1 MRNTKLSS
9 PIFPVVLCGGSGSR
23 LWPLSRRAFP
33 KQFSSFIE
41 DASLFQSTALR
52 FSGAEFADPVV
63 ITGDDFR
70 FVVQEQ
76 LRDAGVE
83 ATDILI
89 EPSPKDTA
97 PAVLA
102 AATWLERRSG
112 DALIL
117 ATPSDHL
124 VVAPDALI
132 QAVKKARPEAENGK
146 IVTFGIRPTRPETG
160 YGWIEFDECVGVAED
175 VKPIARFVE
184 KPELGVAE
192 QFLQSGRHFWNSG
205 IFLFSVST
213 ISKAF
218 ADHAP
223 DLLSGVRDAVSD
235 AEPDLD
241 FLRLDESAWNRL
253 RSVSVDYAIMERASD
268 IVGVECDCGWSDL
281 GDWQS
286 IWRLLERDGAG
297 VSVSGSVTYVDCRNS
312 HLRSTVP
319 EQRLVAIGC
328 SDIVAVAMPDAVL
341 VADRNSSQLVKPAVA
356 RLLEDGVPQAD
367 RFPEDRRPW
376 GQFKSLAVGDRFQV
390 KRIVVNPRSKLSL
403 QSHKKRSEHWI
414 VVEGTAKVTIG
425 STVKLIGENE
435 SIYVPLGEKHR
446 LENPDDQPLV
456 LIEVQT
462 GSYFGEDD
470 IVRYEDDYA
479 RLNKES
485 SAQSR

>member
-1 MRNTKLSS
+1 MSS

-52 FSGAEFADPVV
+52 FSDAEFADPVV

-76 LRDAGVE
+76 LRDAGVQ
-83 ATDILI
+83 ATEILI
-89 EPSPKDTA
+89 EPSPKNTA

-102 AATWLERRSG
+102 AAIWLERRFG

-117 ATPSDHL
+117 VTPSDHL

-132 QAVKKARPEAENGK
+132 QAVKKARPASENGK
-146 IVTFGIRPTRPETG
+146 IVTFGISPTRPETG
-160 YGWIEFDECVGVAED
+160 YGWIEFDDRDGVAENA
-175 VKPIARFVE
+175 KPVARFVE

-192 QFLQSGRHFWNSG
+192 QFLQTGRHFWNSG

-223 DLLSGVRDAVSD
+223 DILGDVRDAVSE
-235 AEPDLD
+235 AKRDLD
-241 FLRLDESAWNRL
+241 FLRLDESAWSRL
-253 RSVSVDYAIMERASD
+253 RSISVDYAIMERASD
-268 IVGVECDCGWSDL
+268 IMGVECDCGWSDL

-286 IWRLLERDGAG
+286 VWRLIERDEAG
-297 VSVSGSVTYVDCRNS
+297 VSMSGSVTSIDCRNS

-356 RLLEDGVPQAD
+356 RLLEEGVPQAD

-425 STVKLIGENE
+425 STVKLIEENE
-435 SIYVPLGEKHR
+435 SVYVPLGEKHR
-446 LENPDDQPLV
+446 LENPGDQPLV

-485 SAQSR
+485 SEQNR

>member
-1 MRNTKLSS
+1 MRNTKLLS

-41 DASLFQSTALR
+41 DVSLFQSTALR

-102 AATWLERRSG
+102 AATWLERQSS

-132 QAVKKARPEAENGK
+132 QSVKKARSEAENGK

-160 YGWIEFDECVGVAED
+160 YGWIEFDERVGVAED
-175 VKPIARFVE
+175 VKSVARFVE

-223 DLLSGVRDAVSD
+223 DLLAGVRDAVSE
-235 AEPDLD
+235 AERDLG
-241 FLRLDESAWNRL
+241 FLRLDESAWNRM

-297 VSVSGSVTYVDCRNS
+297 VSVSGPVTSIDCRNS

-341 VADRNSSQLVKPAVA
+341 VADRNSAQLVKPAVA

-446 LENPDDQPLV
+446 LENPDDQPLI

>member
-1 MRNTKLSS
+1 MSS
-9 PIFPVVLCGGSGSR
+9 PIFPIVLCGGSGSR

-52 FSGAEFADPVV
+52 FSGADFADPVV

-76 LRDAGVE
+76 LRDAGVG

-102 AATWLERRSG
+102 AATWLEHRFG

-124 VVAPDALI
+124 IVVPDALI
-132 QAVKKARPEAENGK
+132 QSVKKARPEAENGK

-160 YGWIEFDECVGVAED
+160 YGWIEFDERVGVAED
-175 VKPIARFVE
+175 VKPVARFVE
-184 KPELGVAE
+184 KPELGVAK

-223 DLLSGVRDAVSD
+223 DLLAGVRDAVSE
-235 AEPDLD
+235 AERDLD
-241 FLRLDESAWNRL
+241 FLRLGENAWNRL

-268 IVGVECDCGWSDL
+268 IMGVECDCGWSDL

-297 VSVSGSVTYVDCRNS
+297 VSVSGSVTSVDCRNS

-341 VADRNSSQLVKPAVA
+341 VANRNSSQLVKPAVA

-425 STVKLIGENE
+425 SIVKLIGENE

-446 LENPDDQPLV
+446 LENPDDQPLI